1 MGDTNIKR
9 RKRSNA
15 IVDNYDYRNIESEN
29 EIKNCYEEII
39 NGLKN
44 ITLNQNTYELLLKL
58 TKKMSDIEK
67 KIDNFCKVEI
77 KLDKLHKKMDEIS
90 TEKDYVID
98 GLKEQ
103 VFELKSHIIEL
114 ENNDIK
120 NYSNDY
126 FC

>member
-1 MGDTNIKR
+1 MEDTTIKR

-15 IVDNYDYRNIESEN
+15 IVDNYDYRNIDSEN

-77 KLDKLHKKMDEIS
+77 KLDKLYKKMDEIS